1 MELIGFAHRVAG
13 APARRTQPT
22 PAAPAADPDADAD
35 GDADGDDV
43 APTVRIVTSV
53 DIARLLEVVV
63 LFNTV

>member
-13 APARRTQPT
+13 APARRVQPP

-43 APTVRIVTSV
+43 APTVRIATFVGVT
-53 DIARLLEVVV
+53 
-63 LFNTV
+63 